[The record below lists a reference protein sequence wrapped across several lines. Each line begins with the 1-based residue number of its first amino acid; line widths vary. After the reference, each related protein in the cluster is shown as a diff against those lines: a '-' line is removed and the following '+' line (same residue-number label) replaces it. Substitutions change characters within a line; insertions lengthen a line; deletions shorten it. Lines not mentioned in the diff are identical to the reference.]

1 MLECRYH
8 GADAGESFDF
18 ITDAE
23 REIFIDKLEMSIFEL
38 HRRYQRGDIL
48 LRPFYQRKDVWNR
61 IKKSRLIESV
71 LRNIPIPAIYLAEMQ
86 DGSFEVVDGQQRLRA
101 FFDFMEDAYKLSKI
115 PVLNSLNGKSFS
127 EIDLRFQRKIE
138 DSQLY
143 IFVIKKESHPDIKFD
158 IYERINEG
166 AVKLNVQELR
176 NCIFRGRGMELVREL
191 AELDSLKHVFGKR
204 LSLARGK
211 DEELVLRFLSFYA
224 KGYRSYNGN
233 INSFLND
240 TLLNFDSY
248 SQNLYD
254 IKKIFDETMMTC
266 SEVFG
271 DSAFVKNSLHGCKF
285 NISLYEIISVSF
297 AHGNRKKIAE
307 EQDYIRRSLE
317 NLLKDRAFY
326 NSITLS
332 TLSKENVCYRFKK
345 WDDVMEAIR

>member
-1 MLECRYH
+1 MLECRYR

-18 ITDAE
+18 IPDEE

-48 LRPFYQRKDVWNR
+48 LRPFYQRKDVWNK

-101 FFDFMEDAYKLSKI
+101 FFDFMDDTYKLSKV
-115 PVLNSLNGKSFS
+115 PVLNALNEKSFS
-127 EIDLRFQRKIE
+127 EMDIRFQRKIE

-166 AVKLNVQELR
+166 AVKLNAQELR

-191 AELDSLKHVFGKR
+191 SSLDSLKYMLGKR
-204 LSLARGK
+204 LPLSRGK

-224 KGYRSYNGN
+224 KGYQSYNGN
-233 INSFLND
+233 INSFLNE

-248 SQNLYD
+248 AEKLHD
-254 IKKIFDETMMTC
+254 IKEIFNETMMVCT
-266 SEVFG
+266 EVFG
-271 DSAFVKNSLHGCKF
+271 DKAFVKNNSSDRNF

-297 AHGNRKKIAE
+297 AHGNRIRIAE
-307 EQDYIRRSLE
+307 ERDYVKNSLE
-317 NLLKDRAFY
+317 NLLRDRTFY

-332 TLSKENVCYRFKK
+332 TLSKENVRYRFEK
-345 WDDVMEAIR
+345 WNDVMEAIR